1 MGIHTAEERRRRRKE
16 KLTNRILKL
25 MFRIE
30 AESGRINGIMDRGEP
45 PTVSDIDTV
54 QEGKERIRRLGDQML
69 NLLNEFKGLGN

>member
-1 MGIHTAEERRRRRKE
+1 
-16 KLTNRILKL
+16 